1 LNLQQGTKAPQAAGV
16 IHSDFE
22 RGFIMAETMSFAD
35 LKECG
40 SEAAVRAAGKYKQK
54 GKEYVVQ
61 DGDIIYF
68 KFNVTAPAKKK

>member
-1 LNLQQGTKAPQAAGV
+1 MVWQLGTKAPQAAGV

-35 LKECG
+35 LREAG
-40 SEAAVRAAGKYKQK
+40 SEAAVKASGKYKQK
-54 GKEYVVQ
+54 GKDYTVV

>member
-1 LNLQQGTKAPQAAGV
+1 LQQGTKAPQAAGV

-22 RGFIMAETMSFAD
+22 RGFIMAETMSFVD